1 MCLLISSRWYNV
13 PSLNIVIPSNNF
25 TYKNTMNISDFS
37 KIGNVEKTIA
47 NYWILST
54 SHNVIKGVLLEL
66 KNEYMQVLNG
76 VK

>member
-1 MCLLISSRWYNV
+1 
-13 PSLNIVIPSNNF
+13 
-25 TYKNTMNISDFS
+25 MNISDFS